1 MGSLQS
7 GRDNLI
13 AGGGEIVDEESKGGG
28 VLLAARRQGSVPAD
42 PAVQVIAALSM
53 SSQVYST
60 SAFTV
65 DIHIQDI
72 RSAGWHL
79 DAACLAAL
87 AAVILPLAC
96 LPSLALSVV
105 VVDVTVVVVVD
116 DCAFSRPDFP
126 PRLPADY
133 P

>member
-1 MGSLQS
+1 M
-7 GRDNLI
+7 
-13 AGGGEIVDEESKGGG
+13 
-28 VLLAARRQGSVPAD
+28 
-42 PAVQVIAALSM
+42 
-53 SSQVYST
+53 
-60 SAFTV
+60 

-87 AAVILPLAC
+87 AALILPLAC

-133 P
+133 PAEEIDQIYQEDQHHGRCAQQHGVSQQNLGYIGKIVGISGFFSHKQMFSVYDGKSFCICRL